1 MVLMGLVI
9 LWRGWRETLISDYC
23 LVATTENGLQQ
34 WQQVCMCVCLCPL
47 IFFFSVF
54 FFLKGLFLGKRTLF
68 GNCIWFQTCTFWVSC
83 SLIFVLW
90 FYLGDEV
97 GSHEILGILLGI
109 LVFFL
114 VIWFIHVW
122 WLLTVV
128 LLLFFAFFFF
138 PVNSGRVS
146 NFLFLVFGFSW
157 DGRFMLQFV
166 GRGRMTTTMMV
177 LSHHFPPFS
186 SLFFLCFWPFSFL
199 CFFLQ

>member
-1 MVLMGLVI
+1 MPYLHLMQQFLCNGYYFCEGVGEKKGHWSVTTVWL
-9 LWRGWRETLISDYC
+9 LLLKMDYS
-23 LVATTENGLQQ
+23 NDNKY
-34 WQQVCMCVCLCPL
+34 VCVSAL
-47 IFFFSVF
+47 FFISVF
-54 FFLKGLFLGKRTLF
+54 FFLKVCLLGKEHS

-138 PVNSGRVS
+138 LWTLVGLVIFCSW
-146 NFLFLVFGFSW
+146 FLVS
-157 DGRFMLQFV
+157 LE
-166 GRGRMTTTMMV
+166 MV
-177 LSHHFPPFS
+177 DSCYNLWVEEGWRRRWW
-186 SLFFLCFWPFSFL
+186 C
-199 CFFLQ
+199 

>member
-1 MVLMGLVI
+1 MECYNRWKIKSNQTKFSRYCPKNLHLFPKAYFVLSKS
-9 LWRGWRETLISDYC
+9 LWNPTWVWELLPFSNMYK
-23 LVATTENGLQQ
+23 LENAPSSQKATFIKIVLDVLWLLT
-34 WQQVCMCVCLCPL
+34 
-47 IFFFSVF
+47 FSV
-54 FFLKGLFLGKRTLF
+54 
-68 GNCIWFQTCTFWVSC
+68 IWFQTCTFWVSC

-138 PVNSGRVS
+138 LWTLVGLVIFCSW
-146 NFLFLVFGFSW
+146 FLVS
-157 DGRFMLQFV
+157 LE
-166 GRGRMTTTMMV
+166 MV
-177 LSHHFPPFS
+177 DSCYNLWVEEGWRRRWW
-186 SLFFLCFWPFSFL
+186 C
-199 CFFLQ
+199 